1 MLAIE
6 EILCELKGGD
16 VNEQGM
22 PPGFRFHPTDEE
34 LITFYLASKVYN
46 GSFCGVNI
54 AEVDL
59 NRCEPWEL
67 PDVAKMGEREWYFF
81 SLRDRKYPSGL
92 RTNRATGAG
101 YWKATGKDKEVYSS
115 SSSSCTGN
123 TANAAT
129 LLGMKKTLVFY
140 KGRAPRGEKT
150 KWVMHEYRLD
160 GHFSCRHTCKEEWV
174 ICRIYQKLGER
185 KNGMMLLQG
194 QSSYMQDEEASKS
207 CLSHLV
213 DQTLKTGP
221 LALQPYKTLESFYNQ
236 NQLVMNHTNLESL
249 VASSSSTAG
258 AAAPAMSQ
266 PNCTLNDL
274 QTSFSPTRNR
284 EKEDTKLFST
294 LLSSHQDYYSFKD
307 QEAPPFRKICKTEP
321 NFSHFKSSH
330 STDHQPLAPN
340 FHPLINTSYNKNP
353 LIYGDLDTTNKN
365 LMGINCGIIPD
376 CDMSTLSSS
385 TPFNKAGFKQMLL
398 DPPTNITAGESWPFH
413 F

>member
-46 GSFCGVNI
+46 GSFCGVDI

-92 RTNRATGAG
+92 RTNRATGSG

-115 SSSSCTGN
+115 SSSTGN

-185 KNGMMLLQG
+185 KNGMMHFQG
-194 QSSYMQDEEASKS
+194 QSGYMQEATKS
-207 CLSHLV
+207 CLSQLV
-213 DQTLKTGP
+213 DQTIKTGT
-221 LALQPYKTLESFYNQ
+221 LALQPYKTLESLYNQ
-236 NQLVMNHTNLESL
+236 NQLLLNHTNLESL
-249 VASSSSTAG
+249 ITNSSSS
-258 AAAPAMSQ
+258 APAMPQ
-266 PNCTLNDL
+266 PNSVLNDL

-284 EKEDTKLFST
+284 ENQDTKLLNT
-294 LLSSHQDYYSFKD
+294 LLSTHQDYYCFKD
-307 QEAPPFRKICKTEP
+307 QETPPPFRKICKTEP
-321 NFSHFKSSH
+321 NFSHFRKPEPDFQS
-330 STDHQPLAPN
+330 
-340 FHPLINTSYNKNP
+340 LINTNYHKNA
-353 LIYGDLDTTNKN
+353 LIYGDLESGNRN
-365 LMGINCGIIPD
+365 LMGINCGIPD
-376 CDMSTLSSS
+376 CDVSSS
-385 TPFNKAGFKQMLL
+385 FNRAGFKQMLL
-398 DPPTNITAGESWPFH
+398 DPPTNITAAESWPFH